1 VVWDVVNQKYTLKI
15 KAHGDLKNSAK
26 SVNNWRIYGKLGRE
40 VVSIVNKIGSRG
52 LRKARSFKE
61 LGYSQ
66 KFGD

>member
-15 KAHGDLKNSAK
+15 KASADPKNSAK
-26 SVNNWRIYGKLGRE
+26 SVNNWCIYWKLGRE
-40 VVSIVNKIGSRG
+40 VVSIVNKIGSRR
-52 LRKARSFKE
+52 LRKARRFKE